1 MDPHPDPPAPAP
13 GLPGA
18 LARPPLAE
26 VLIVEDE
33 PKIAAVIADY
43 LQAAGYATRQ
53 AADGLAALAAFDE
66 APADVV
72 LLDLMLP
79 RLDGLEVCRAL
90 RRSRRPAVG
99 IIMVTARVDEVERLL
114 GLEVGADDY
123 LCKPFSPRE
132 LVARVRALLRRAQ
145 GRLEAVAAASALGT
159 NPATGSIMNAAM
171 NPAAPPTGLHLDEAA
186 QRALWRGQPLP
197 LTPVEWRL
205 LRALAQAEGRVLSR
219 ARLLDAIHD
228 DYRDV
233 SDRAVDS
240 HVKNLRRKLAAA
252 LPPGHE
258 AIESIYGMGYRFDRP
273 PAD

>member
-1 MDPHPDPPAPAP
+1 MDPTDSAAPGAPAD
-13 GLPGA
+13 
-18 LARPPLAE
+18 RPPLGD

-33 PKIAAVIADY
+33 PKIAAVIAAY
-43 LQAAGYATRQ
+43 LQAAGFATRH
-53 AADGLAALAAFDE
+53 AADGLAALALFE
-66 APADVV
+66 AAPPDVV

-99 IIMVTARVDEVERLL
+99 IIMVTARIDEVERLL

-132 LVARVRALLRRAQ
+132 LVARVRALLRRTQ
-145 GRLEAVAAASALGT
+145 GALAPAGAAAATAALVV
-159 NPATGSIMNAAM
+159 
-171 NPAAPPTGLHLDEAA
+171 DEAT
-186 QRALWRGQPLP
+186 QRALWRGQALP

-205 LRALAQAEGRVLSR
+205 LRALAAADGRVLSR
-219 ARLLDAIHD
+219 AQLLDAIHAD
-228 DYRDV
+228 FRDV

-252 LPPGHE
+252 LPPGQE
-258 AIESIYGMGYRFDRP
+258 AVESIYGVGYRFSRP
-273 PAD
+273 PEG